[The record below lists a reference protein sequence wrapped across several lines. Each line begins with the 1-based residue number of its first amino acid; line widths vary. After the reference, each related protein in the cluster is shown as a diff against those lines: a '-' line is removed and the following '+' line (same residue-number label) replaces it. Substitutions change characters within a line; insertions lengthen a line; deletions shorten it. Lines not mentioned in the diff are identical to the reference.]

1 MGKKDIR
8 VLRAEHE
15 RLTRLVDD
23 FDERL
28 SSLGKKLKK
37 EQLTAKT
44 LLAIEKDI
52 IAAKKKAKALLDNGF
67 DVE

>member
-1 MGKKDIR
+1 MSKKDIR
-8 VLRAEHE
+8 MLRAEHE
-15 RLTRLVDD
+15 RLTKIVDD

-28 SSLGKKLKK
+28 VTLGKKLKK

-52 IAAKKKAKALLDNGF
+52 VAAKKKAKTLLANDF
-67 DVE
+67 DE